1 MRNSAIDWIKAIGIL
16 SVVFIH
22 CLPSFLD
29 PGVSGVDIWLHSM
42 TGFAVPG
49 FLFASGFLYASQRDQ
64 PWRVML
70 GRRLKRLLIPY
81 LVFSGLTYVFPV
93 STFSTRTTWINE
105 SLLGSGLDT
114 SWASVLDSL
123 AFGSALGPYY
133 YVFVIFWLTLAT
145 PLIALIPRSMFP
157 FFVVGS
163 IVIGWGFTGLYW
175 GLYSFF
181 WWIRNPLHWL
191 CFFAVGWWACLHY
204 ERVIQWVGGGRSKW
218 VLGVGSIW
226 ALCAFYL
233 AIDQSGLWSTFVRWV
248 EIYLSIALIFF
259 ATAGRKKSSRLIRW
273 LSQASY
279 SIYLSHLFFLNALLS
294 LSWGGASA
302 AIGARIARVVMA
314 WSGAMAGS
322 TGLLVLSRLDLGER
336 RARVW
341 FG

>member
-1 MRNSAIDWIKAIGIL
+1 MRNPAIDWIKAIGIL

-29 PGVSGVDIWLHSM
+29 PGVSRADIWLHSM

-64 PWRVML
+64 PWQVML
-70 GRRLKRLLIPY
+70 RRRLKRILIPY

-105 SLLGSGLDT
+105 SLLGSGLDS
-114 SWASVLDSL
+114 SWASILDSL
-123 AFGSALGPYY
+123 AFGSAVGPYY

-191 CFFAVGWWACLHY
+191 CFFAAGWWIYLHS
-204 ERVIQWVGGGRSKW
+204 ERILQWIRSGRSKW
-218 VLGVGSIW
+218 VLGVGSLW
-226 ALCAFYL
+226 TLAAVYL

-248 EIYLSIALIFF
+248 EIYLSIALIFI
-259 ATAGRKKSSRLIRW
+259 ATAGRTQSSRVIRW
-273 LSQASY
+273 LSDASY
-279 SIYLSHLFFLNALLS
+279 SIYLSHLFFLHALLS
-294 LSWGGASA
+294 LGSVAGSSA
-302 AIGARIARVVMA
+302 MGARMIRIFMD

-322 TGLLVLSRLDLGER
+322 TGLLALSRLLLGPR
-336 RARVW
+336 RTRFW